1 MSGSNNFV
9 QWDSAKNNIVTDEIY
24 SSSSMVTNGAT
35 AEIYPSNI
43 HNKFAYQT
51 TTFIKAL
58 AQMLADKGY
67 SLSDSSMSALIAIFN
82 SALNGR
88 EWLKDTVYVVGD
100 IATSIGLPSDEFLSC
115 TTGGTSGSTE
125 PIYPSSGS
133 SVTDGTVTW
142 LVQSINDYAT
152 KDYVD
157 STLQGLSVKT
167 PAKVATTANIALLGT
182 QTIDGVA
189 VVAGDR
195 VLVKD
200 QTAGASNGVYVV
212 SASTWSRSSDM
223 NTASSIEGAYV
234 MIIEGTINAN
244 SAWVMSTANVTLET
258 TALVWSQFQ
267 NASDI
272 TASNGLKRTGN
283 DISLDSTGAS
293 SGSVFEGMVSSCISR
308 VASLAGFS
316 YSYAENG
323 YIKFPSWLGGFII
336 QWGYE
341 SMSGDSN
348 ATVAFPVAFATTCIC
363 AVATGIYSDTGVPD
377 TFRLRQAP
385 TTTNLYLNNSNDY
398 AMGGYWIALGW

>member
-234 MIIEGTINAN
+234 MITEGTINAN

-267 NASDI
+267 NAANI

-283 DISLDSTGAS
+283 DIALDPDGAS
-293 SGSVFEGMVSSCISR
+293 DGSVFQSLVAACIAR
-308 VASLAGFS
+308 VATAAGFS

-323 YIKFPSWLGGFII
+323 YVKFPSWLGSFVI
-336 QWGYE
+336 QWGRWY
-341 SMSGDSN
+341 GDGG
-348 ATVAFPVAFATTCIC
+348 ATITYPIAFAHI
-363 AVATGIYSDTGVPD
+363 ATPVLIRILNSYSSG
-377 TFRLRQAP
+377 
-385 TTTNLYLNNSNDY
+385 SY
-398 AMGGYWIALGW
+398 AGHILHYSLSGMEIEVQSEGATWHAIGF